1 VLFTSHAALRRA
13 AEAVRDSV
21 GGRWPL
27 FVQGEGQ
34 RDHLLRRF
42 REAGSGILL
51 GTDSFWEGVDVPGR
65 ALRVLILAKLPF
77 KVPTEP
83 LTAARLERLEARGLN
98 GFAHYLVP
106 NAALKLKQGF
116 GRLIRSRADVGA
128 VVLLDRRVVTKRYG
142 AMILEGLP
150 PATRLVGH
158 WADVRG
164 ACEEF
169 FARHGIGA
177 EERALQGGTGR

>member
-1 VLFTSHAALRRA
+1 MFVLFTSHAALRRA

-77 KVPTEP
+77 RSEEHTSELQSPDHLVCRLLLEKKNYVQRKAICQYSAGGSDDQRSGRPGYSATE
-83 LTAARLERLEARGLN
+83 
-98 GFAHYLVP
+98 
-106 NAALKLKQGF
+106 
-116 GRLIRSRADVGA
+116 RSRNQCLRSRRKRPADDPRNWPAHDLYREGQCHGRAGA
-128 VVLLDRRVVTKRYG
+128 ERHNECTFVLLD
-142 AMILEGLP
+142 L
-150 PATRLVGH
+150 
-158 WADVRG
+158 
-164 ACEEF
+164 
-169 FARHGIGA
+169 
-177 EERALQGGTGR
+177 GG